1 MAVSAQS
8 KAMDEVQQAL
18 NGFLQEQG
26 FRKRARTYSRKTADG
41 LTQVLNFQ
49 MGRFEPPGST
59 AGMRPISSFYGQFT
73 VNLGIFIP
81 EVSAALRPWA
91 GKTITEPLCEL
102 RVRLGALVYP
112 FGDRWWPVDPHATV
126 IEELDDLLRSAAVG
140 FWDQFSG
147 REKVLSYL
155 AAPDK
160 PQFTLRA
167 KLVRA
172 LILAQ
177 AGDKAAATV
186 LLDSHIADAM
196 AVGNARHAA
205 YVKDLRQTLGF

>member
-112 FGDRWWPVDPHATV
+112 FGDRWWPAGANAY
-126 IEELDDLLRSAAVG
+126 ILLAQKRENSPTLVGLLPARQKKRRTDRFMDIICRAQAEAVG
-140 FWDQFSG
+140 FIFDLDLG
-147 REKVLSYL
+147 GEKKHRDI
-155 AAPDK
+155 AG
-160 PQFTLRA
+160 F
-167 KLVRA
+167 LV
-172 LILAQ
+172 IFE
-177 AGDKAAATV
+177 AATDLKPV
-186 LLDSHIADAM
+186 NI
-196 AVGNARHAA
+196 RHH
-205 YVKDLRQTLGF
+205 YIQQDQIG